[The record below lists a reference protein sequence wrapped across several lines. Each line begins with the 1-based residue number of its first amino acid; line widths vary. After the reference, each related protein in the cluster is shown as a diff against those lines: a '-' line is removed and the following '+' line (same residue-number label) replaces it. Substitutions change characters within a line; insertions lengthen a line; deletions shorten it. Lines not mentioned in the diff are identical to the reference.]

1 MDSSNPAVSQQMN
14 LSPAMLEAVG
24 RDHRILV
31 DIAKK
36 MSLVQLDS
44 LHRAAGNPNLP
55 MGQKIQ
61 IAELTMKVADLFPR
75 AAAANVST
83 GTPFSVNIVFSNKT
97 PPPNIGTSNVTT
109 VDAVAREVLPN
120 EH

>member
-1 MDSSNPAVSQQMN
+1 MDINNPAVSQQMN
-14 LSPAMLEAVG
+14 VSPAMLEAVG
-24 RDHRILV
+24 RDQRVLV

-75 AAAANVST
+75 AAVANASAGV
-83 GTPFSVNIVFSNKT
+83 PFSVNIVFSNKA
-97 PPPNIGTSNVTT
+97 PPPNIVTNTVTT
-109 VDAVAREVLPN
+109 VDAESREVLTDGG
-120 EH
+120 

>member
-1 MDSSNPAVSQQMN
+1 
-14 LSPAMLEAVG
+14 MLEAVG
-24 RDHRILV
+24 RDQRVLT

-36 MSLVQLDS
+36 MALVQLDS

-75 AAAANVST
+75 AAVANGSASV
-83 GTPFSVNIVFSNKT
+83 PFSVNIVFSNKT
-97 PPPNIGTSNVTT
+97 PPPNSVASNITT
-109 VDAVAREVLPN
+109 LDAVDAVAREVLAD